1 MTDWSRATLVDT
13 AAAIAS
19 GRVRSREVAEACLD
33 RAARIG
39 GQVNCFVELDAAG
52 LRAAADDADRA
63 VAAGAPLG
71 PLHGVPLAH
80 KDMYDRKGR
89 SSGCGSKLRGAVP
102 ATTTATALAKLDAA
116 GALEMGRLT
125 MVEFAMGPHGWNPN
139 YSAPCSNPWNTAHIP
154 CGSSSGSGVAVA
166 ARLVH
171 GSLGSDTGGSVRCPA
186 AVTGVVGVLPTYGR
200 VSRYG
205 AMPMSFSL
213 DCVGPLART
222 AREAARLLDVI
233 SGPDPRDA
241 SSLDVPPPR
250 AEAALGSA
258 APLPRLGL
266 ARGYFEEGLHP
277 EVAAALAEAVAVLER
292 AGHAVPEV
300 ALDAALLHQVAD
312 LHPLVMKAEGAANHM
327 ADMRMRQED
336 YSFEVSQRLHAGF
349 FIPAP
354 DYIQALKL
362 RGAHLRAFAA
372 RAFATVDVLVAP
384 CVAIPVPTIAET
396 TGHRGKAYLDMV
408 VALTRN
414 TKVLNW
420 LGLPGISVPIG
431 FTANGL
437 PVAMQL
443 IGRPLAEAELLRIAD
458 RYQQLTGWHM
468 LEPALVMRSARGESI
483 QADGTTMGAE
493 RRIDR

>member
-13 AAAIAS
+13 ASAIAS
-19 GRVRSREVAEACLD
+19 GAVRAREVAEACLD

-39 GQVNCFVELDAAG
+39 NAVNCFVEVDAAG
-52 LRAAADDADRA
+52 LRAAADAADRA
-63 VAAGAPLG
+63 VAAGASLG

-80 KDMYDRKGR
+80 KDMYAREGR
-89 SSGCGSKLRGAVP
+89 GSGCGSKLRGDTP

-139 YSAPCSNPWNTAHIP
+139 YPAPCRNPWNADHIP

-200 VSRYG
+200 VSRHG

-222 AREAARLLDVI
+222 ARDAARLLDVI

-241 SSLDVPPPR
+241 SSLDVPPPN
-250 AEAALGSA
+250 AEAALESA
-258 APLPRLGL
+258 GPMPRLGL
-266 ARGYFEEGLHP
+266 ARGYFDEGLHP
-277 EVAAALAEAVAVLER
+277 EVAAAIAGAVAVLER
-292 AGHAVPEV
+292 AGHAAPEV
-300 ALDAALLHQVAD
+300 ALDAALLHEVAE

-327 ADMRMRQED
+327 AQMRTRQAE
-336 YSFEVSQRLHAGF
+336 YSFEVGQRLHAGF

-362 RGAHLRAFAA
+362 RGRHLRAFAA
-372 RAFATVDVLVAP
+372 RAFAAADVLVAP

-396 TGHRGKAYLDMV
+396 TGNRGKAYLDMV

-414 TKVLNW
+414 TKVVNW
-420 LGLPGISVPIG
+420 LGLPAVSVPIG
-431 FTANGL
+431 FTRNGL

-443 IGRPLAEAELLRIAD
+443 IGRPLAEAQLLRLAH
-458 RYQQLTGWHM
+458 RYQQLTGWHAM
-468 LEPALVMRSARGESI
+468 EPPILPR
-483 QADGTTMGAE
+483 DGAAAV
-493 RRIDR
+493 

>member
-1 MTDWSRATLVDT
+1 MSRDWSRATLVET
-13 AAAIAS
+13 AAAIA
-19 GRVRSREVAEACLD
+19 GGAVRARDVAEACLD

-39 GQVNCFVELDAAG
+39 NQVNCFVEVDADG
-52 LRAAADDADRA
+52 LRAGADAADRA
-63 VAAGAPLG
+63 VAAGVPLG
-71 PLHGVPLAH
+71 SLHGVPLAH
-80 KDMYDRKGR
+80 KDMYYRAGR
-89 SSGCGSKLRGAVP
+89 VSGCGSALRADFVP
-102 ATTTATALAKLDAA
+102 TTNSTALAKLDAA

-139 YSAPCSNPWNTAHIP
+139 YPAPCSNPWNTAHIP

-171 GSLGSDTGGSVRCPA
+171 GSLGSDTGGSIRCPA

-200 VSRYG
+200 VSRHG

-222 AREAARLLDVI
+222 ARDAARLLDVI

-241 SSLDVPPPR
+241 SSLDVPPPQ
-250 AEAALGSA
+250 AEAALDSA

-277 EVAAALAEAVAVLER
+277 EVAAAIAEAVAVLER

-300 ALDAALLHQVAD
+300 ALDAALLHEVAE

-327 ADMRMRQED
+327 AQMRDRQQD
-336 YSFEVSQRLHAGF
+336 YSFEVGQRLHAGF
-349 FIPAP
+349 FVPAP

-362 RGAHLRAFAA
+362 RGQHLRAFAA
-372 RAFATVDVLVAP
+372 RAFATADVLVTP

-396 TGHRGKAYLDMV
+396 TGNRGKAYLDMV

-414 TKVLNW
+414 TKVVNW
-420 LGLPGISVPIG
+420 LGLPAVSLPIG
-431 FTANGL
+431 FTANGM
-437 PVAMQL
+437 PVALQL
-443 IGRPLAEAELLRIAD
+443 IGRPLAEAQLLRIAD
-458 RYQQLTGWHM
+458 RYQRLTGWHAM
-468 LEPALVMRSARGESI
+468 EPSLVA
-483 QADGTTMGAE
+483 
-493 RRIDR
+493 